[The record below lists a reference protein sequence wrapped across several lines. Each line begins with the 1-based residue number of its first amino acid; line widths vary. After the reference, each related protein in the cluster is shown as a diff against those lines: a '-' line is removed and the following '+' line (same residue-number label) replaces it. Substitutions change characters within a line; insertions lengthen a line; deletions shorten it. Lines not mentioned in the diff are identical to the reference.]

1 MKIIK
6 IIPFFAVVWL
16 FSACAEQSLDSA
28 RFAMDRCTTTN
39 ITPCTTAANEAQ
51 TILDSDPNNVDAAL
65 IKSAALATRGGIDIL
80 DILAELAKTGVSGGL
95 NNDTQKFKVIHN
107 AVVSSVEDIA
117 DLRTA
122 IETLTSFDA
131 STIDTTSE
139 IYKDFYF
146 QMGMLQTIE
155 AFSLPTITAQPTAAD
170 VVDPA
175 PIDATEKDPVLED
188 FLNADNNLGIA
199 GLDDNGDTGFQ
210 LVTAIRQNYCIL
222 NNISGGGGGF
232 TTEELQDLM
241 SCQLC
246 IDETDASICPN
257 TPAEMLGANGD
268 FRSTIATCADFNFT
282 ACDGAGNTAP

>member
-6 IIPFFAVVWL
+6 FVPFLAAVWL
-16 FSACAEQSLDSA
+16 ISACAEPTLDGA
-28 RFAMDRCTTTN
+28 RFAMDKCSTTN
-39 ITPCTTAANEAQ
+39 LTPCTTAANEAQ
-51 TILDSDPNNVDAAL
+51 TILDSEPNNADAAL

-80 DILAELAKTGVSGGL
+80 DILAELAKTGVSGGVD
-95 NNDTQKFKVIHN
+95 NDTQKFKIIHN
-107 AVVSSVEDIA
+107 AVVGSVQNIT

-122 IETLTSFDA
+122 IAALTSFDA
-131 STIDTTSE
+131 STLDTASE

-170 VVDPA
+170 AVDPT
-175 PIDATEKDPVLED
+175 PIDATEKDPVLDD

-199 GLDDNGDTGFQ
+199 GLDSADDTGFQ

-246 IDETDASICPN
+246 IDETDTSICPKSVD
-257 TPAEMLGANGD
+257 EMLGANGD
-268 FRSTIATCADFNFT
+268 FRSTIASCADFNFT
-282 ACDGAGNTAP
+282 TCDGAGNTAP